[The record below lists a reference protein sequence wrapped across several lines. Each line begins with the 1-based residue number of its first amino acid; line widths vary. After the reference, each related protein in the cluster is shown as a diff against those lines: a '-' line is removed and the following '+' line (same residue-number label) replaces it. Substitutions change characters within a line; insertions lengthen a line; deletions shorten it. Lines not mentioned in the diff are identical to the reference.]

1 MTFDLII
8 NILSHIILFIYLT
21 ICTIT
26 DIRTNTISRIY
37 SICCGLIL
45 LLLNI
50 LSTNISFTDILISA
64 FPGLCLLLLGI
75 ATRQAIGYGD
85 GIGLM
90 ILGIFEGFEGM
101 LFIAARAFLLSSL
114 YGIWMLLA
122 LRKTWSASMPFF
134 PFLLMAFAGGLIL

>member
-1 MTFDLII
+1 MEWTGYLVKGMELLYLAVGTFFDIKSKK
-8 NILSHIILFIYLT
+8 LSMVFFMISGGIGLLCNLLFRYQNVKNLA
-21 ICTIT
+21 
-26 DIRTNTISRIY
+26 
-37 SICCGLIL
+37 CGLLFGGMFLMIGRL
-45 LLLNI
+45 TKE
-50 LSTNISFTDILISA
+50 S
-64 FPGLCLLLLGI
+64 
-75 ATRQAIGYGD
+75 IGYGD

-101 LFIAARAFLLSSL
+101 LFIAAGAFLLSSL